1 MKLSISYV
9 VYSKKT
15 GCMEIYTK
23 RTEMVNT
30 TIIIVTI
37 NDNNIY
43 KQQQTTTTAK
53 GVSSQIL
60 KFIDASNLQFLLPT
74 SKKLP
79 RHLPRENKED
89 FFLLLVLL
97 QLHLL
102 L

>member
-1 MKLSISYV
+1 MMLSISYV
-9 VYSKKT
+9 VNSKKT

-23 RTEMVNT
+23 QTEMINT

-37 NDNNIY
+37 NDNNIC
-43 KQQQTTTTAK
+43 KQQQTTTAK

-60 KFIDASNLQFLLPT
+60 KFNDASNLQFLLST

-79 RHLPRENKED
+79 GHLPRENEED
-89 FFLLLVLL
+89 FFLLLLLL